1 MDTQPKGSSII
12 YQRVW
17 KASVLLTISAGLLY
31 IFALYH
37 SIPFNFMKA
46 SVLTG
51 FVQAIVI
58 LSLGR
63 FLLWKLPQTKL
74 WVWLRVLYAPYPTAS
89 LGYLIS
95 CITIYLILVASL
107 PVEYKSVEML
117 SSIGLGY
124 IIGSTLPVILF
135 GCYPFKTDDSKIVY
149 RISSERYD
157 AFLGTLVASSLL
169 GTALIGASRIEGG
182 SWGGVLVPLYF
193 SLVTL
198 LFTYVGALI
207 TEYKKTNNAIWFLG
221 ISVLAA
227 LLLML
232 VASSI
237 TANNLPRLI
246 FINGKEITSYQI
258 FFVIQIGV
266 LAGWFAGNI
275 VKLYYFLA
283 KTTVQYLLKN
293 PIRNVLLGFFLR
305 TFLNSGLGLAP
316 ALIAFLAIS
325 FSYYIADFYGASL
338 AILGIISNVG
348 VSLAIGQTT
357 ISPT

>member
-1 MDTQPKGSSII
+1 
-12 YQRVW
+12 
-17 KASVLLTISAGLLY
+17 
-31 IFALYH
+31 
-37 SIPFNFMKA
+37 MKA

-348 VSLAIGQTT
+348 VSLAIGNNPLSKKEMEKLSFAQRRKLEMLLP
-357 ISPT
+357 SYSSLGKRFFNSLF